1 VTSVQLYQT
10 AQATA
15 DASGNASLKF
25 PGPGLT
31 RTWQG
36 TVTILGSTQG
46 TPWSI
51 SIGAQAFGLLYSPG
65 PSGPYQLLSGQILTA
80 TTTGLMPGDQF
91 TAILSG
97 IDDPREE
104 ATPYTGPTIV
114 TSVALGGP

>member
-1 VTSVQLYQT
+1 MTSIQLYQT

-15 DASGNASLKF
+15 DSGGNASFKF

-36 TVTILGSTQG
+36 TVTILGATQG
-46 TPWSI
+46 TPWTI
-51 SIGAQAFGLLYSPG
+51 SIGAQAFGILYAPG
-65 PSGPYQLLSGQILTA
+65 PSGPYQLLHGQILTA
-80 TTTGLMPGDQF
+80 TTAGLTAGAQF

-97 IDDPREE
+97 VDDPSQE

-114 TSVALGGP
+114 TSVALGSP